1 MMKYRVHTDV
11 LLQHNFML
19 NELAISNE
27 FVQFYS
33 MKMYDLYVKHK
44 GPWLNLSLREAWAH
58 QKILTNETS
67 SQPI

>member
-1 MMKYRVHTDV
+1 MLIMYKSHCECAKNTKTQTMMKYRVHTDV

-44 GPWLNLSLREAWAH
+44 GP
-58 QKILTNETS
+58 
-67 SQPI
+67 